1 MSVDIQSEFRRDAL
15 FDRSLENVLLNTQT
29 VGVLLLDSRLVIRYW
44 NQWLG
49 DWTGMSPADVAQ
61 RAFDSLFPALVG
73 GPFAQAI
80 DEALFQGVDTQ
91 CRPLLSDSDR
101 RSAV

>member
-29 VGVLLLDSRLVIRYW
+29 LGVLLLDSRLVIRYW

-49 DWTGMSPADVAQ
+49 S
-61 RAFDSLFPALVG
+61 
-73 GPFAQAI
+73 GP
-80 DEALFQGVDTQ
+80 V
-91 CRPLLSDSDR
+91 CRR
-101 RSAV
+101 QT